1 MNYDNALNLI
11 LQKQSLGIKPG
22 LTRIYE
28 LLNKMD
34 NPQDKINI
42 IHIAGTNGK
51 GTTAAALSN
60 ALIKSGKKVG
70 LFTSPWT
77 EDYREQIKING
88 NMITEEEFAFY
99 VEKYIDC
106 DATEF
111 ELVTAIMYKYF
122 ADENVDFAVVECG
135 MGGATNVE
143 KKNISIITSVAIDHT
158 AFLGNTLD
166 EIAAEKSG
174 IIKPDSVCIL
184 YPNPKCERI
193 FEKVCSDNN
202 TKLIKIN
209 DFGDVLKNDIACAQ
223 AALNEIG
230 LDIEAE
236 NPNLP
241 ARQSKVGNIL
251 VDGGHNEDAAR
262 ALAPKINN
270 EIAVVAMMRD
280 KNVDAY
286 LSLIAPK
293 CKAIYATQVDNARS
307 MSASELALV
316 AKKYCDNVF
325 TIDNAEKAITLAKLN
340 NLSLVCGS
348 FTIESSGSVVIA
360 YLIGEIDH
368 HTAGEVREKI
378 DDTLMFVKPKTL
390 ILDFKNV
397 SFMDSS
403 GIGLVMG
410 RYRLLQSI
418 NPACQIEIKNVTL
431 QTKKI
436 MELAGLSSIAKI
448 KENENEYKK
457 AN

>member
-34 NPQDKINI
+34 NPQNKLNI

-60 ALIKSGKKVG
+60 ALIKSGRKVG
-70 LFTSPWT
+70 LFTSPWI

-88 NMITEEEFAFY
+88 KMISKEKFSSY

-111 ELVTAIMYKYF
+111 ELVTAIMYKF
-122 ADENVDFAVVECG
+122 FFDEKVDFAVVECG
-135 MGGATNVE
+135 MGGKGDATNVE

-158 AFLGNTLD
+158 AFLGNTLE
-166 EIAAEKSG
+166 EIATEKSG
-174 IIKPDSVCIL
+174 IIKPNSTCIL
-184 YPNPKCERI
+184 YPNPKCESV
-193 FEKVCSDNN
+193 FEKVCNDNN
-202 TKLIKIN
+202 AKLVKIN
-209 DFGDVLKNDIACAQ
+209 DFKNVLKNDIACAQ
-223 AALNEIG
+223 AALDELGI
-230 LDIEAE
+230 DAKAE

-251 VDGGHNEDAAR
+251 VDGGHNVDAAC
-262 ALAPKINN
+262 ALAPKIYN
-270 EIAVVAMMRD
+270 EVAVIAMMKD

-293 CKAIYATQVDNARS
+293 CKTIYATQVDNNRS
-307 MSASELALV
+307 MSANELADI

-325 TIDNAEKAITLAKLN
+325 SIDKAEKAIALAKQN

-348 FTIESSGSVVIA
+348 F
-360 YLIGEIDH
+360 YL
-368 HTAGEVREKI
+368 
-378 DDTLMFVKPKTL
+378 
-390 ILDFKNV
+390 
-397 SFMDSS
+397 
-403 GIGLVMG
+403 
-410 RYRLLQSI
+410 YR
-418 NPACQIEIKNVTL
+418 QIRK
-431 QTKKI
+431 
-436 MELAGLSSIAKI
+436 EL
-448 KENENEYKK
+448 N
-457 AN
+457 

>member
-135 MGGATNVE
+135 MGGKGDATNVE

-230 LDIEAE
+230 LDIEAK

-270 EIAVVAMMRD
+270 EVAVVAMMKD

-293 CKAIYATQVDNARS
+293 CKTIYATQVDNVRS

-325 TIDNAEKAITLAKLN
+325 TVDNAEKAITLAKQN

-348 FTIESSGSVVIA
+348 F
-360 YLIGEIDH
+360 YL
-368 HTAGEVREKI
+368 
-378 DDTLMFVKPKTL
+378 
-390 ILDFKNV
+390 
-397 SFMDSS
+397 
-403 GIGLVMG
+403 
-410 RYRLLQSI
+410 YR
-418 NPACQIEIKNVTL
+418 QIRK
-431 QTKKI
+431 
-436 MELAGLSSIAKI
+436 EL
-448 KENENEYKK
+448 N
-457 AN
+457 